1 MELSERIVF
10 CFYMI
15 MVTVFHYT
23 KKPGSLRIPDIY
35 EENKHWKVSLRLQC
49 NHFFQRLLVLSS
61 EQKVSEYRI
70 RILHEYLLR

>member
-15 MVTVFHYT
+15 MMTAFYYT

-35 EENKHWKVSLRLQC
+35 GENKHWKVNLRLQC
-49 NHFFQRLLVLSS
+49 NHFFQRLSVLSS
-61 EQKVSEYRI
+61 EQKVSEYRL

>member
-15 MVTVFHYT
+15 MMTVFHYT

-35 EENKHWKVSLRLQC
+35 GENKHWKVNLQLQC

-61 EQKVSEYRI
+61 EQKVSEYRL
-70 RILHEYLLR
+70 RILHEYLFR